1 MMEMF
6 KLFNPNTNNFAFILN
21 FLEGILVLVQSKEQD

>member
-6 KLFNPNTNNFAFILN
+6 KLFNPNTNNFAFVLN
-21 FLEGILVLVQSKEQD
+21 FLEGILVQSKEQD